1 MTSNDFFSVFNG
13 LAFEEIGEIL
23 DTRFKLVKQKECLT
37 EGQRRLFINEYP
49 RNEHNIMRT
58 VEDLYRGSMDR
69 AKNIPDTTERNFW
82 MLEPFAESST

>member
-1 MTSNDFFSVFNG
+1 MTSNDFFSVFNV

-23 DTRFKLVKQKECLT
+23 DHAFQVGQAKRVLT